1 MIYLILS
8 VALAALLVALIY
20 TSKKINNKKLTVILK
35 VISVV
40 FALVYL
46 VRLFQVDAID
56 RVNQGAVWITHSELV
71 IVNLLRWFTYVSIV
85 LCIITPFLKVKTF
98 KNLLAFLV
106 PITVILNIIFFKLN
120 LLAFFGDATISLTHY
135 RSIMFGCELVLMGI
149 LGGYALYEKIKEK
162 DFKNFGTQLKY
173 MAIVLP
179 FLLLSIF
186 PSNMLWNLFGP
197 INLVADDFTFIH
209 RIYIYIA
216 LITPF
221 LITFIFGKKNYDI
234 RNSVVVWL
242 AVAGFIGYFYYFN
255 YNVGLNALPLHL
267 CNTAIVLM
275 LLAYCFK
282 IKSVFYF
289 TFFINV
295 VGAFIA
301 IVIPNAGSD
310 IFSMNSIHF
319 WFNHWYAFFVPIL
332 GISLNIFKRPTFK
345 MIGKAIGIFTIYVV
359 FIAFANALIN
369 NFLTVDY
376 FFLYGNE
383 LTDRFTFLFDI
394 KQNFVWV
401 IDTNALYLNIYW
413 LYDLIVYVV
422 YTISIFVI
430 WYIYDAF
437 FKIGDHYAYLYR
449 LNQVDILQLRELKK
463 KLKGKSLSSPA
474 NPEGVNMIKIKNFS
488 KKYAGSDYYAVK
500 DFNLEIHDGE
510 VFGFLGHNGSGKSTT
525 IKSLV
530 GIQSLSEGKI
540 EVCGYDITT
549 QPLQAKKM
557 IGYVSDNHAV
567 YEYLTGREY
576 INYIADLYEVPTKE
590 RKERMDKY
598 VELFDLEKFIDS
610 EIKSY
615 SHGMK
620 QKVMVISS
628 LIHDPKIWVLDEPLT
643 GLDPNS
649 AYEIKECM
657 REHADEGNIVF
668 FSSHV
673 IEVVEKICDRIAI
686 ISHGVLRGVYDL
698 KQLKKDKISLE
709 ELYLSFI
716 DTKDDEKNE
725 IKDDEKKDKN
735 A

>member
-8 VALAALLVALIY
+8 ATIIVLLATLVVI
-20 TSKKINNKKLTVILK
+20 SKKIDNKKTAVVIK
-35 VISVV
+35 VISIV
-40 FALVYL
+40 FALIYL
-46 VRLFQVDAID
+46 VRLFQVDVID
-56 RVNQGAVWITHSELV
+56 SVNNSATWITNTELAV
-71 IVNLLRWFTYVSIV
+71 INIIRWFTYVSIV
-85 LCIITPFLKVKTF
+85 LCIVAPFLKVKTL
-98 KNLLAFLV
+98 KNLLAFFV
-106 PITVILNIIFFKLN
+106 PLTVILNIIFFKLN
-120 LLAFFGDATISLTHY
+120 LLAFFGNAGFSLIHY
-135 RSIMFGCELVLMGI
+135 RSIMFACELVLMGI

-162 DFKNFGTQLKY
+162 DFKKFGTQLKY

-179 FLLLSIF
+179 FLLISIF

-197 INLVADDFTFIH
+197 INLIADDFTFVH
-209 RIYIYIA
+209 RVYIYAA
-216 LITPF
+216 LLAPLI
-221 LITFIFGKKNYDI
+221 ITFVFGKKHYDI

-301 IVIPNAGSD
+301 IMIPNMSSD
-310 IFSMNSIHF
+310 IFSMGSVHF

-345 MIGKAIGIFTIYVV
+345 MIGKAIGIFTLYVV
-359 FIAFANALIN
+359 IIAFANALIN

-394 KQNFVWV
+394 KAKFIWV
-401 IDTNALYLNIYW
+401 IDTGSLYLNIFW

-430 WYIYDAF
+430 WYIYDTF
-437 FKIGDHYAYLYR
+437 FKIGDHYAYLLN
-449 LNQVDILQLRELKK
+449 LNQVDALQLRELKK
-463 KLKGKSLSSPA
+463 KLKGKPLSSPA
-474 NPEGVNMIKIKNFS
+474 NPKGVKMIKIENFS

-530 GIQSLSEGKI
+530 GIQSLTEGKI

-576 INYIADLYEVPTKE
+576 INYIADLYEVTSKD
-590 RKERMDKY
+590 RKERIEKY
-598 VELFDLEKFIDS
+598 VKLFDLEKFIDN

-628 LIHDPKIWVLDEPLT
+628 LIHNPKIWVLDEPLT

-657 REHADEGNIVF
+657 REHADKGNIVF

-673 IEVVEKICDRIAI
+673 IEVVEKICDKIAI
-686 ISHGVLRGVYDL
+686 ISHGVLKGVYDL
-698 KQLKKDKISLE
+698 EQLKKDKISLE

-716 DTKDDEKNE
+716 DVKE
-725 IKDDEKKDKN
+725 KDKN